1 MRSRRWLTWL
11 IFGICALA
19 VVEGLGWVTWKAI
32 RLERAEEEARA
43 LAAFQEQ
50 VRLALWRMESEV
62 TPILAQEAAR
72 PYFHYQS
79 FYAAERAYTQML
91 QEFRPGD
98 VRVPSPLLDSG
109 NQFVRVY
116 YQIGPGGEITSP
128 QAPTGNLRD
137 LAESQYV
144 DGEFIV
150 LADER
155 LTQLAE
161 ILGAPHAPPVFRAA
175 GPENAKPQ
183 EQVAPQGAG
192 AALDAATPVSPQAP
206 PPPPAQ
212 VAAPLPTQ
220 QLQESYKSSEK
231 EFAARQQAAQVANS
245 VQPRQ
250 SRANVDAA
258 AKSAPEDKRTAPP
271 SAPVADLQVPRPRE
285 VPPLP
290 DAAKQ
295 LVTPPGGPIQR
306 ALAPDASG
314 GVNKRADA
322 DRKRF
327 AGGKDE
333 EPLLLKEAEQLAA
346 ALRDE
351 PRVAP
356 EAPQVETGPLDPF
369 WRTNPRTG
377 APELILRRT
386 VTIGPAHLEQGIWID
401 WPTLR
406 ARLLASAHDLVPR
419 AVLRPVTTS
428 APGPGAP
435 APPTSQ
441 MLASIPVLL
450 DPGPAP
456 ASAQE
461 PLFSS
466 AHFALLVTW
475 GAVLAG
481 VLAIGLVLRTSM
493 ELGDR
498 RGRFVAAVTHELRT
512 PLTTFRLYT
521 GMLAGGMVGESSRR
535 EYLSTLES
543 ESGRLARIV
552 ENVLD
557 YARLGGRAARRNVP
571 VAASDLV
578 ASIIPSLDRSVS
590 QRGMQ
595 LIADIDVPPSLRVR
609 ADAATVERIL
619 LNLVD
624 NACKYAGAA
633 ADRRIHVTA
642 RVLERPFRPVAL
654 EVRVRDHGPGIPRTE
669 RRQVFRPFHRAR
681 RDAEGPQSGLGLG
694 LALSRGLA
702 RELGGELELSWDQ
715 PGGAELKLLVPAEY
729 LTKT

>member
-32 RLERAEEEARA
+32 RLERAEEGARA
-43 LAAFQEQ
+43 QAAFQEQ

-155 LTQLAE
+155 LTELAK
-161 ILGAPHAPPVFRAA
+161 ILGVPRAA
-175 GPENAKPQ
+175 EGSRAGGLERNDALPPQNPELLVEPFR
-183 EQVAPQGAG
+183 P
-192 AALDAATPVSPQAP
+192 PQAP
-206 PPPPAQ
+206 PPPAPAQ
-212 VAAPLPTQ
+212 IMDSQSAQ
-220 QLQESYKSSEK
+220 QLQQSFQSSEK
-231 EFAARQQAAQVANS
+231 EYVARQNAAQT
-245 VQPRQ
+245 
-250 SRANVDAA
+250 ANVAPNRQQRGNADLSKAP
-258 AKSAPEDKRTAPP
+258 PEDKRAAGAAGPGAVDRERRSARSETDRTPAAPSVAPTSPPKSQDGLTEANKKTDLESEKTSLYKNVEKPLVFLESEKPADEIDRETRTAP
-271 SAPVADLQVPRPRE
+271 AP
-285 VPPLP
+285 
-290 DAAKQ
+290 
-295 LVTPPGGPIQR
+295 
-306 ALAPDASG
+306 
-314 GVNKRADA
+314 
-322 DRKRF
+322 
-327 AGGKDE
+327 
-333 EPLLLKEAEQLAA
+333 
-346 ALRDE
+346 
-351 PRVAP
+351 
-356 EAPQVETGPLDPF
+356 PQVETGPLDPF
-369 WRTNPRTG
+369 WCANPRSG
-377 APELILRRT
+377 AFELILRRT
-386 VTIGPAHLEQGIWID
+386 VTVGAARLEQGIWID

-406 ARLLASAHDLVPR
+406 ARLLASAHDLVPH
-419 AVLRPVTTS
+419 AVLQPIAVPVS
-428 APGPGAP
+428 GAP

-456 ASAQE
+456 APVHE

-498 RGRFVAAVTHELRT
+498 RGRFVSAVTHELRT

-557 YARLGGRAARRNVP
+557 YARLGGRAARRNVL
-571 VAASDLV
+571 VGASDLV
-578 ASIIPSLDRSVS
+578 ASIIPSLDRAVS
-590 QRGMQ
+590 QRGML
-595 LIADIDVPPSLRVR
+595 LIADIDIPPSLRVS

-624 NACKYAGAA
+624 NACKYAGAS

-642 RVLERPFRPVAL
+642 RALVRPLRPLVL
-654 EVRVRDHGPGIPRTE
+654 EVRVRDHGPGIPRAE

-702 RELGGELELSWDQ
+702 RELGGELELAWDQ
-715 PGGAELKLLVPAEY
+715 PGGAELRLLVPAEY
-729 LTKT
+729 HTKS